1 MQTKERFT
9 PRRKSVRFYQMTSP
23 GEYVCWKN
31 MLIEEVRLW
40 TIIHKRFVTHKGC
53 NSLISKIVDDIN

>member
-1 MQTKERFT
+1 
-9 PRRKSVRFYQMTSP
+9 
-23 GEYVCWKN
+23 